1 MSSVQAAQ
9 TISAKFPLCEHT
21 GRLEHL
27 NKTAVP
33 GALSGT
39 NIDSTNFDIDDCFFA
54 EQLDAFDGQR
64 GDGRVLLVGAVVQ
77 QAREK
82 WQQIGPML

>member
-1 MSSVQAAQ
+1 MS
-9 TISAKFPLCEHT
+9 THL
-21 GRLEHL
+21 RNL
-27 NKTAVP
+27 NKLCCYAVP
-33 GALSGT
+33 EAITGSI
-39 NIDSTNFDIDDCFFA
+39 IDSTYFDIDDRFFA